1 MTHKWTFMVYMA
13 GDNGKVFDDGKRLM
27 ADLQAYGW
35 RNIADM
41 AKVGSTSDVAVVAQY
56 DTLDEQQ
63 FTPRF
68 YIDRSSQTGQMIE
81 KIPPV
86 STGDPKNLTD
96 FIVWAESHYPAERYA
111 LILWNHG
118 TGWKEDDI
126 FARYRERVE
135 RAIRGGETRSGS
147 RGERLL
153 QRALFLP
160 TVGEIMSIEDDKTRG
175 ICYDDSSMSF
185 LDNQALAAALHNAES
200 QTGQR
205 LSVLGMDACL
215 MSMIEVG
222 YQVRDY
228 AEYMV
233 GSQEVELAE
242 GWPYNDI
249 LGDLVKT
256 PEVSPLDLSKVIV
269 DRFGQYYMGRGRG
282 GGGISTQ
289 SATDLRALPETFRKV
304 NALAEL
310 ATGAFDKD
318 VKIEIAL
325 GRAKHRVE
333 CFEDKDFADLRHL
346 AQLMRSEYNG
356 TSQVTD
362 LALDLVEHLQMG
374 ISSGPIVANFHG
386 LGRPNANG
394 LSIYFPSKGYSPYY
408 DRQDFASSGWNN
420 LVRKVNQ
427 VKSY

>member
-1 MTHKWTFMVYMA
+1 MTHKWAFMVYMA
-13 GDNGKVFDDGKRLM
+13 GDNGKRPM
-27 ADLQAYGW
+27 TDLQAYGW

-41 AKVGSTSDVAVVAQY
+41 AKIGSTADVAVVVQY

-68 YIDRSSQTGQMIE
+68 YIDRSSQAGQLIE

-86 STGDPKNLTD
+86 NTGDPKNLTE

-126 FARYRERVE
+126 YARYRERVE
-135 RAIRGGETRSGS
+135 RAIRGGETRGRN
-147 RGERLL
+147 RGAHLL
-153 QRALFLP
+153 RRVLFLS

-185 LDNQALAAALHNAES
+185 LDNQALAIALHDAES

-222 YQVRDY
+222 YQVRGCT
-228 AEYMV
+228 EYMV

-242 GWPYNDI
+242 GWPYEDI
-249 LGDLVKT
+249 LKDLVKT
-256 PEVSPLDLSKVIV
+256 PGMSPLALSKVIV
-269 DRFGQYYMGRGRG
+269 DRFGEYYMGRGRSG
-282 GGGISTQ
+282 GWISTQ
-289 SATDLRALPETFRKV
+289 SAVDLRALPETFRKV

-310 ATGAFDKD
+310 ATNAFDKD

-325 GRAKHRVE
+325 GRAKQRVE
-333 CFEDKDFADLRHL
+333 CFEDGDFADLRHL

-356 TSQVTD
+356 TSQVTE
-362 LALDLVEHLQMG
+362 LALDLVEHLQVG
-374 ISSGPIVANFHG
+374 VSGGPIVANFHG

-394 LSIYFPSKGYSPYY
+394 LSIYFPPRGYSAYY
-408 DRQDFASSGWNN
+408 DRQEFAHGGWSKF
-420 LVRKVNQ
+420 VRKINQ
-427 VKSY
+427 IKG